1 MFGRGVG
8 EMVMVGIGNR
18 GGCCDRTEEGGGLVK
33 KLKVDIKDG
42 KAKNQKVVGMVM
54 ERILGIEDVMGCE
67 VVIKRKVKEG

>member
-1 MFGRGVG
+1 M
-8 EMVMVGIGNR
+8 
-18 GGCCDRTEEGGGLVK
+18 K

-42 KAKNQKVVGMVM
+42 KAKNQKVVGTVM